1 MNIELI
7 YDVDCPNVAKARTNL
22 AAALAAVGREPSCTE
37 WDRGAAD
44 SPSYVR
50 NYGSP
55 TVLVNG
61 QDVSGEPSGEG
72 GSCCRLYRSGT
83 NQIVGAPSV
92 EQIAA
97 ALKSNFPPTMK
108 AGRLFDGATRSLVV
122 LPAVGATLLPVGL
135 CPACWPA
142 YAGLLSAVGLGF
154 LLDATYLFPLTATLL
169 AMAVGSLAIGAK
181 SRRGYGPFVLGVA
194 ASALVLLGKFLYQS
208 NAAMYL
214 GLAVLVTT
222 SAYNAWPVRQK
233 VTECPTC
240 SREYS

>member
-1 MNIELI
+1 MDIELI
-7 YDVDCPNVAKARTNL
+7 YDFDCPNVAKARTNL
-22 AAALAAVGREPSCTE
+22 VAALAAVGREPIWTE

-72 GSCCRLYRSGT
+72 GSCCRLYRSGS
-83 NQIVGAPSV
+83 NRFDGAPSV
-92 EQIAA
+92 EQVVA
-97 ALKSNFPPTMK
+97 ALQSNVAISTRDSAPVVAWKS
-108 AGRLFDGATRSLVV
+108 SLVT
-122 LPAVGATLLPVGL
+122 LPAIGATLLPVGL

-154 LLDATYLFPLTATLL
+154 LLDATYLFPLTAALL

-181 SRRGYGPFVLGVA
+181 SRRGYGPFVSGVA
-194 ASALVLLGKFLYQS
+194 ASALVLVGKFVYQS

-214 GLAVLVTT
+214 GLAVVITN
-222 SAYNAWPVRQK
+222 SVRNAWPVRHK
-233 VTECPTC
+233 DTTCPTC
-240 SREYS
+240 LRENS